1 MSDEVLDDV
10 MIKGSCKGKADAIVN
25 CQCNIESAPVRCEQA
40 ERCMF
45 YSYYTNICS
54 VCQDEKTGTC
64 GPAQPK
70 VLKKASG
77 NHGPQPL
84 TAAQPFSPSPW
95 HWPACEDASLFSY
108 GTAKAAALSRGP

>member
-45 YSYYTNICS
+45 
-54 VCQDEKTGTC
+54 
-64 GPAQPK
+64 
-70 VLKKASG
+70 L
-77 NHGPQPL
+77 
-84 TAAQPFSPSPW
+84 
-95 HWPACEDASLFSY
+95 SLIHI
-108 GTAKAAALSRGP
+108 

>member
-45 YSYYTNICS
+45 YSYYKCS
-54 VCQDEKTGTC
+54 KQWKRLAQLKLRLKLRADNEVGMELFCVYYKEKYFT
-64 GPAQPK
+64 
-70 VLKKASG
+70 
-77 NHGPQPL
+77 
-84 TAAQPFSPSPW
+84 
-95 HWPACEDASLFSY
+95 
-108 GTAKAAALSRGP
+108 RGKLMIIYIIY